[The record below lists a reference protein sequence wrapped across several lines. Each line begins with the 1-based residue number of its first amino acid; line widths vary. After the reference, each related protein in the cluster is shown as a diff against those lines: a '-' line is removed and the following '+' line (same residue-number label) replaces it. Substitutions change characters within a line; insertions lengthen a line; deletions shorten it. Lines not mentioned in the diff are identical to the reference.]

1 VSLWARDA
9 SRLALAELWR
19 TGRLGR
25 RLGQADAWDELA
37 RLPWTRRTSRR
48 DELALDVE
56 HRADVETLLDRAWPT
71 WREDLARLDA
81 LDLPVDPT
89 GWRRLGDL
97 ERQGA
102 LGSLPELPG
111 RLNVRTAT
119 AAVAPHSK
127 ASLSD
132 ARLEGLGDVDLT
144 RDGVL
149 RLRPS
154 PGLLLVHGALSFAA
168 DALATV
174 LGEVTISER
183 AFRDG
188 TRLAGAPPRALLLVE
203 NKGTFVDLTP
213 PDGWLVAH
221 VPGWDTASVTDLLAQ
236 VPDVPV
242 VHFGDLDPNGVR
254 IVRHLRALC
263 PRLRW
268 AVPAFWREHVPARA
282 LPRPWPDDLPLDD
295 APALVR
301 DLAARGL
308 WLEQELLALDPR
320 LGPALEDALAPSPRP
335 DGEAPP
341 CRDAA
346 GPPRAVDG

>member
-1 VSLWARDA
+1 MSLWARDA
-9 SRLALAELWR
+9 GRLALAELWR
-19 TGRLGR
+19 AGCLRR
-25 RLGQADAWDELA
+25 RLSQADAFDELA

-48 DELALDVE
+48 DELALDPV
-56 HRADVETLLDRAWPT
+56 HRAALETLLDRAWPG
-71 WREDLARLDA
+71 WRDEVARLEA
-81 LDLPVDPT
+81 LGLPVDER

-102 LGSLPELPG
+102 LPPLPG

-127 ASLSD
+127 AALSE
-132 ARLEGLGDVDLT
+132 ARLEGLSDVDLT
-144 RDGVL
+144 RDGVV

-154 PGLLLVHGALSFAA
+154 PGLSLVRDGLSLAAA
-168 DALATV
+168 DVATV

-188 TRLAGAPPRALLLVE
+188 TRLAGERPRALLLVE
-203 NKGTFVDLTP
+203 NKGTFVDLRP
-213 PDGWLVAH
+213 PAGWLVAH
-221 VPGWDTASVTDLLAQ
+221 VPGWDTASVRDLLEQ
-236 VPDVPV
+236 LPGVPV

-263 PRLRW
+263 PALRW
-268 AVPAFWREHVPARA
+268 AVPDLWAEHVPGRA
-282 LPRPWPDDLPLDD
+282 LAQPWPDDLDLHD

-320 LGPALEDALAPSPRP
+320 LEGALAALVPSDSP
-335 DGEAPP
+335 
-341 CRDAA
+341 
-346 GPPRAVDG
+346 